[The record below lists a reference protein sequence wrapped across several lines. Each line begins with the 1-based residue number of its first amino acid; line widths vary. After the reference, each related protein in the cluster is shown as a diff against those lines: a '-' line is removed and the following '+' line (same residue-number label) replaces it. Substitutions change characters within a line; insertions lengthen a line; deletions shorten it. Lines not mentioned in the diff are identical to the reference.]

1 MGTPNP
7 LSLQWL
13 GEPSDLESRSSWGV
27 GEVEREWERKRERGE
42 LWVSLRAH
50 VTVCDWLPW
59 RGFGW
64 AERYCSVGVIR
75 LLFLFSFNGVKQ
87 YQVIF
92 CLKCAVFLQ
101 QTSKLVNKLTHKSK
115 KCLPAAVTSTLH
127 SDKIASEAGRSPNK
141 SVVISIIVPLVKWK
155 SFHSKAA

>member
-1 MGTPNP
+1 MLFVINCLITSCEWGHQI
-7 LSLQWL
+7 LSVCSGSASLQIWRV
-13 GEPSDLESRSSWGV
+13 DLPG
-27 GEVEREWERKRERGE
+27 EWERLKESERERERERGE

-101 QTSKLVNKLTHKSK
+101 QTHANLSTNSR
-115 KCLPAAVTSTLH
+115 TSQ
-127 SDKIASEAGRSPNK
+127 K
-141 SVVISIIVPLVKWK
+141 SVSQQPSLPLSIQTK
-155 SFHSKAA
+155 